1 MDLSRP
7 RQLEPPRS
15 RSVSIPTRRSPFHTG
30 WSAALKV
37 MTNIRCSNFRVQRIL
52 QFLKSIAGCYAAHA
66 FTFTSLPLAVPGST
80 WSSVSLPV
88 SRQMQFAAGVSLRCG
103 NSGRHAYLAEHNKEP
118 ETFHLCATFSLY
130 LIINWLYFFD
140 SGKSQIT

>member
-1 MDLSRP
+1 V
-7 RQLEPPRS
+7 
-15 RSVSIPTRRSPFHTG
+15 VSSIESNDEY
-30 WSAALKV
+30 L
-37 MTNIRCSNFRVQRIL
+37 CSNFRVQRLL

-66 FTFTSLPLAVPGST
+66 FTFTSLPLAVPGLNM
-80 WSSVSLPV
+80 VE
-88 SRQMQFAAGVSLRCG
+88 RFFARITTDAIRRGASLRCG